1 MDKIREIFADKS
13 IVCGGRITVYYQN
26 RAIEVI
32 EKCKELSIRFWGL
45 NAFVICGKGI
55 QPFMEF
61 SPDYSNI
68 PNEEACDKGIEFIK
82 IHQDKALLY
91 EVVYEGY

>member
-1 MDKIREIFADKS
+1 VGIINELFADKA
-13 IVCGGRITVYYQN
+13 IVYKQTMTFYFTVD
-26 RAIEVI
+26 AIEVI
-32 EKCKELSIRFWGL
+32 EKCRESDIRFWGL
-45 NAFVICGKGI
+45 NAFVLSGKGI

-68 PNEEACDKGIEFIK
+68 PNEEACDKGVEFIK

-91 EVVYEGY
+91 EIVYEGY